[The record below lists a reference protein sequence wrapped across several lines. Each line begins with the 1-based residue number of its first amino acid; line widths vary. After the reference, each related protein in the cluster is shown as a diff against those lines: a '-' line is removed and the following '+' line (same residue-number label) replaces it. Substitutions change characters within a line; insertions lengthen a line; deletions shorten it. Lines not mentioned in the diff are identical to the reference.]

1 MVSAGPRR
9 KLSRHCLLVDVRIG
23 HLSCGIRRNAGVL
36 CDVNVNADMELDS
49 ELESGPG
56 RYQGI
61 KSFNIGVSIYSFGI
75 LGEGDPNRLTM
86 EAG

>member
-1 MVSAGPRR
+1 M
-9 KLSRHCLLVDVRIG
+9 
-23 HLSCGIRRNAGVL
+23 
-36 CDVNVNADMELDS
+36 NVNADMELDS